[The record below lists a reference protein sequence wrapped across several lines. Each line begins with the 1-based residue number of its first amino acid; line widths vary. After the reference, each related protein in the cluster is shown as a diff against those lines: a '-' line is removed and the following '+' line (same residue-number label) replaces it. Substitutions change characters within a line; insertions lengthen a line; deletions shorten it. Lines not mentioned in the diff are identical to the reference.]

1 MTGSGET
8 PSPDEPRHRGE
19 AASRGETRPGGMWGA
34 DVSVVIPCLNEAE
47 NVAAAIGS
55 AFDAGAIEVIVC
67 DGGSDDGTESRARAS
82 GATAIVRSIPGRG
95 IQMNAGATF
104 AHGEFVLFLHAD
116 SRLTAGCLEQVVTA
130 DGAEWG
136 GFRQRIDSP
145 RGVFRLIERGN
156 AARVRWRRLP
166 FGDQAIFVR
175 RSLFKRVGGFP
186 EVPLMED
193 VELAR
198 RLRPAGPPRLL
209 EGPVVTSPRRWE
221 QTGVVRQT
229 LRNWKI
235 QIAYA
240 AGVPP
245 DTLRDWYR

>member
-1 MTGSGET
+1 MTRR
-8 PSPDEPRHRGE
+8 PD
-19 AASRGETRPGGMWGA
+19 GMSAA
-34 DVSVVIPCLNEAE
+34 DVSVVIPSLNEAE

-55 AFDAGAIEVIVC
+55 AVDAGAGEVIVC

-82 GATAIVRSIPGRG
+82 GATAVVRSIPGRG
-95 IQMNAGATF
+95 IQMNAGAMF

-116 SRLTAGCLEQVVTA
+116 SRLTAGCLEQIVTA

-145 RGVFRLIERGN
+145 RRIFRWIESGN
-156 AARVRWRRLP
+156 AARIRWRQLP

-175 RSLFKRVGGFP
+175 RSLFKRIGGFP
-186 EVPLMED
+186 EIPLMED

-198 RLRPAGPPRLL
+198 RLRAAGPPRRL

-221 QTGVVRQT
+221 RTGVIRQT

-235 QIAYA
+235 QIAYT
-240 AGVPP
+240 AGASPER
-245 DTLRDWYR
+245 LNRWYR